1 MTRSHLIN
9 LATESDSRRG
19 VVSRE
24 SPRRSAHSGRRS
36 DEILEPRKESLD
48 LPPPS
53 VATERATVLC
63 PVCSGPPVWRNQL
76 HTSPGQFSI
85 QSVRLVSVVANETF
99 WERR

>member
-1 MTRSHLIN
+1 VSHRKKVL
-9 LATESDSRRG
+9 G
-19 VVSRE
+19 VTLVADNE
-24 SPRRSAHSGRRS
+24 PPK
-36 DEILEPRKESLD
+36 ILEPGKESLD

-85 QSVRLVSVVANETF
+85 QSVRLVGVVADET
-99 WERR
+99 RRGTA